1 MPECPRLVRC
11 LFFNDKLQTMPA
23 IADLARASYCRSN
36 HFETCARFRVAHAL
50 GSEAV
55 PSNLFPDQTERA
67 ESILN
72 ESRR

>member
-11 LFFNDKLQTMPA
+11 PFFNDKLQSMPA
-23 IADLARASYCRSN
+23 IANMAKASYCRSGL
-36 HFETCARFRVAHAL
+36 FETCARFRVAHAL

-55 PSNLFPDQTERA
+55 PANLFPDQIERA

-72 ESRR
+72 DPRK